1 MPNRLALG
9 TAQFGMSY
17 GITNRSG
24 QVRADEAGRILRAA
38 REAGIDTLDTA
49 IAYGESEHLLG
60 SIGVKDW
67 RVITKI
73 GEPLADHDSGGVR
86 GAVLASLQRLRIER
100 LGGLLLHRS
109 ETLHGKRGRQ
119 LWSELTALRAE
130 GVIEKI
136 GVSIYDPD
144 ELAPIVAEYSLD
156 LVQAPFN
163 ILDRRLYTSGW
174 LDRLKAAGSEVH
186 ARSVYLQGLLLLKPE
201 ALPVRFEAWRPL
213 WRRWHGWLANR
224 GYTPLEGCIGFAVT
238 QPLIDRIVIG
248 TENVVQLQEAVAA
261 ANTPILDFPDDL
273 VSTDIDL
280 ISPVR
285 WRTA

>member
-1 MPNRLALG
+1 MPSRLALG

-24 QVRADEAGRILRAA
+24 QVRADEAGEILRAA
-38 REAGIDTLDTA
+38 CEAGIDTLDTA

-60 SIGVKDW
+60 CIGVKDW

-73 GEPLADHDSGGVR
+73 GEPPVDHDSGWVR
-86 GAVLASLQRLRIER
+86 SAVLASLQRLRIER
-100 LGGLLLHRS
+100 LGGLLLHRP
-109 ETLHGKRGRQ
+109 ETLHGERGRQ
-119 LWSELTALRAE
+119 LWSELTALRDE

-144 ELAPIVAEYSLD
+144 ELAPIAAEYPLD

-163 ILDRRLYTSGW
+163 ILDRRLFTSGW
-174 LDRLKAAGSEVH
+174 LERLKAAGSEVH
-186 ARSVYLQGLLLLKPE
+186 ARSIYLQGLLLLEPE
-201 ALPVRFEAWRPL
+201 ALPVRFDAWRPL
-213 WRRWHGWLANR
+213 WRRWHGWLASR
-224 GYTPLEGCIGFAVT
+224 GFTPLEGCIGFALA
-238 QPLIDRIVIG
+238 QPLIDCIVIG
-248 TENVVQLQEAVAA
+248 TENAMQLRQAVAA
-261 ANTPILDFPDDL
+261 ANTLILDFPDDL
-273 VSTDIDL
+273 VSTDLDL